1 MTRVWKCCAARRA
14 ACECLER
21 LLELGEHQALAGR
34 VTRAELDKI
43 LYKHSEL
50 GVEGKLGVV
59 LVNLIGSFLWA
70 APKQGKCNSQTNS
83 IPFSA
88 PV

>member
-1 MTRVWKCCAARRA
+1 
-14 ACECLER
+14 
-21 LLELGEHQALAGR
+21 
-34 VTRAELDKI
+34 
-43 LYKHSEL
+43 
-50 GVEGKLGVV
+50 V